1 MEKTL
6 NGALPTKNRN
16 VECYKAERNQLFK
29 HYLNHK
35 GTDIKNGRSNSSDNT
50 VIESIIHR
58 FHKKSYQANADF
70 INDIRSEAHAI
81 VWLAT
86 EKYILGITKK
96 INNQKIY
103 VNYKEKFNF
112 CIFASNQVKFGL
124 QTYLYKLN
132 NNKLTGKIND
142 SEHARKIYANL
153 SKWKKEFGGEEFDLT
168 DEDFK
173 NISKKYKININILKE
188 IAKYYSTNPISGDK
202 VISDDN
208 DNTYW
213 EIIGD
218 QKVVTKNGQF
228 GFEKKNSS
236 ETSLINREIIDSFKI
251 IKRSYLMKLPIRE
264 RKILIGTKFI
274 ENIKLKDLSKKFNI
288 SSERVRQISETE
300 FNKFKLF
307 ILNHEKDLE
316 LI

>member
-6 NGALPTKNRN
+6 DGVLPTKNRHL
-16 VECYKAERNQLFK
+16 ESYEAERNQLFK

-50 VIESIIHR
+50 VIESIIYR
-58 FHKKSYQANADF
+58 FHKKYYQVDADF
-70 INDIRSEAHAI
+70 INDIRSEAYTI
-81 VWLAT
+81 VWEAT
-86 EKYILGITKK
+86 LKYILGITKK
-96 INNQKIY
+96 RNNQKIY
-103 VNYKEKFNF
+103 VNYKKRFDF
-112 CIFASNQVKFGL
+112 CIFASNQIKFGL
-124 QTYLYKLN
+124 QTYLYKLS
-132 NNKLTGKIND
+132 NNKLTGRIND

-168 DEDFK
+168 DENFK

-202 VISDDN
+202 AISDDN
-208 DNTYW
+208 DKTYW

-218 QKVVTKNGQF
+218 HKVVSKNGQL
-228 GFEKKNSS
+228 GFEEKDSS
-236 ETSLINREIIDSFKI
+236 ETSLINRETIDSFKK
-251 IKRSYLMKLPIRE
+251 IKRNYLMKLPIRE
-264 RKILIGTKFI
+264 RKILIGIKFM
-274 ENIKLKDLSKKFNI
+274 ENIQLKDLSKKFNI
-288 SSERVRQISETE
+288 SSERVRQISEAE
-300 FNKFKLF
+300 FNKFQLF